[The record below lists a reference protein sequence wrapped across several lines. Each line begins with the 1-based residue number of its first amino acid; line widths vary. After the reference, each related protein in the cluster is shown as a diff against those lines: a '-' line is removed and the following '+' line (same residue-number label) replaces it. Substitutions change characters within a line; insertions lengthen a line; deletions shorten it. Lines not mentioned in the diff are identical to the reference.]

1 MIISCPTCGAGFNV
15 KPEALG
21 SAGRTVKCSK
31 CAHQWHAMPDA
42 EPADDALDGAG
53 APTPEDTAP
62 EPTPTEPAAAT
73 EAAIGEPAA
82 EAAADVAD
90 EAAVDDAPAEDAPAP
105 AAETNPQ
112 NLSEDVPQPDDS
124 VEKILSNAAMD
135 NLFGSDDEADA
146 DGDAA
151 AADGDGNAE
160 DTATAG
166 TEDIPTAWTADDDAD
181 QGAGDDAQTDGF
193 PPPPGAAGDSD
204 ADEAAV
210 AAEGDKGRSGL
221 MRLISLLALILLIS
235 AVVGV
240 GYFMQSKVVMWFPAT
255 SKIYAMVGLKPDVLG
270 QGLHIAD
277 PKPTKEIDGND
288 EVLVVSGAI
297 KNTSGNKQKVPLL
310 RGALLDKDGKEL
322 HIWTFTAQQ
331 GSVEPGEQVIY
342 KTQFKNPPAAA
353 EKLDITFTRP
363 SDDPQTAGR
372 EAAMPNKK

>member
-1 MIISCPTCGAGFNV
+1 MIISCPTCGASFNV

-42 EPADDALDGAG
+42 EPADDALDSVG
-53 APTPEDTAP
+53 APAPEDTAP
-62 EPTPTEPAAAT
+62 EPTPAEPDAAAD
-73 EAAIGEPAA
+73 AAVEEPAA
-82 EAAADVAD
+82 EIAAEPAAD
-90 EAAVDDAPAEDAPAP
+90 EEAVDDTPAEDAPAP
-105 AAETNPQ
+105 ANETNTQ
-112 NLSEDVPQPDDS
+112 ELSDDVPEPDDS

-146 DGDAA
+146 DED
-151 AADGDGNAE
+151 AADGDGSA
-160 DTATAG
+160 DAAAAAS
-166 TEDIPTAWTADDDAD
+166 TEEIPTAWTADDDAD
-181 QGAGDDAQTDGF
+181 QSAGDDARADGF
-193 PPPPGAAGDSD
+193 PPPPRAADDSD
-204 ADEAAV
+204 MDEAAV
-210 AAEGDKGRSGL
+210 AAEGGKRRSGL
-221 MRLISLLALILLIS
+221 MRLISLLALILFIS

-297 KNTSGNKQKVPLL
+297 KNTSGNQQKVPLL

-331 GSVEPGEQVIY
+331 ESVEPGEQVTY

-363 SDDPQTAGR
+363 SDGQTAGR
-372 EAAMPNKK
+372 ESAMPDKK